1 MSTTITR
8 RAEAEP
14 KDRIVYAES
23 NAATDEEKAIL
34 GTNVPSAEALKKFR
48 EGRLA
53 AEKEKQLRDAGESV
67 TKTGMNLLGQP
78 ESTTGMS
85 EKDKFFSEGRAL
97 DRAQLGR
104 FKSFGDKSDF
114 ETQNALRKLRGEKE
128 LYASPDQ
135 FYADVNKSM
144 AVGATSA
151 LNTPEGRKRA
161 TAAGVQSGLSFAD
174 ADQAV
179 QNAFKNLQAVGKREG
194 AIAKA
199 AAAAPTAAT
208 AAGGATAT
216 PASRGAA
223 GTLPSDVTEIE
234 ATQPEASLAA
244 KGYGIAKPAVTGA
257 AVAKLGTGMVGRTA
271 LGAKAADA
279 LNITKGMDAAG
290 AARNSAALAKDLA
303 EAQRKEELLRKLATG
318 GRVSVKTAEATME
331 ATSAASK
338 AAAEAAR
345 IAKVAKI
352 IAPFAGAASA
362 VSKTGKVLGKAA
374 VPLAIASELVDVG
387 RFAISPEQREA
398 MTNEVRDAA
407 GKGMLYSGAAGAL
420 SPMKTILGTGKIIGE
435 TLEQNTAAKASAA
448 GLDTMQRKEEAILNA
463 RRQQYSDE
471 EYKALSN
478 AERSKYMTGLRKKF
492 KVTK

>member
-1 MSTTITR
+1 MAKTITR

-14 KDRIVYAES
+14 KDRIVYADS

-34 GTNVPSAEALKKFR
+34 GTNLPSAEALKTFR

-53 AEKEKQLRDAGESV
+53 AEKEKQLRDAGESI

-85 EKDKFFSEGRAL
+85 EKDKFFSEGRAV

-104 FKSFGDKSDF
+104 FKSFGDKSGF

-128 LYASPDQ
+128 LYSNPEQ
-135 FYADVNKSM
+135 FYGDVNKSM

-179 QNAFKNLQAVGKREG
+179 QNAFKNLQAVSKREG

-199 AAAAPTAAT
+199 AAAAAAPTAAGSAT
-208 AAGGATAT
+208 TTPTPKRAVGA
-216 PASRGAA
+216 S
-223 GTLPSDVTEIE
+223 PSDVTEIE
-234 ATQPEASLAA
+234 ATQPEASLISE
-244 KGYGIAKPAVTGA
+244 GYSIARPAVVGA
-257 AVAKLGTGMVGRTA
+257 ALAKLGTGMVGRTA

-303 EAQRKEELLRKLATG
+303 DVQRKEELLRKLAKG
-318 GRVSVKTAEATME
+318 GRVSVAAAENAMA

-338 AAAEAAR
+338 AAAEASR
-345 IAKVAKI
+345 LAKVAKI
-352 IAPFAGAASA
+352 VEPFAGVASVA
-362 VSKTGKVLGKAA
+362 SKTGKVLGKAA
-374 VPLAIASELVDVG
+374 VPLAVASELVDVG
-387 RFAISPEQREA
+387 RFALSPEQREA

-407 GKGMLYSGAAGAL
+407 DKGMLYSGAAGAL

-435 TLEQNTAAKASAA
+435 TLQQDTATKAAEA
-448 GLDTMQRKEEAILNA
+448 GLNTMQRKEEAILNA

-492 KVTK
+492 KVIE